1 MPAILYS
8 FKSSLAFC
16 IRMIYCICFIND
28 IFIAI
33 LQRRRTT
40 RDMYW
45 SVIVELEMKLELN
58 APGVSIEFR
67 YLLVPT
73 YACISIYIYLY
84 ICVYEYY
91 LVGFGILY
99 ATEGICMNTRR
110 IHMPT
115 HTSIKIYLHPYMY
128 VCICIGM

>member
-67 YLLVPT
+67 NLLVPT
-73 YACISIYIYLY
+73 YACISIYIYT
-84 ICVYEYY
+84 C
-91 LVGFGILY
+91 
-99 ATEGICMNTRR
+99 T
-110 IHMPT
+110 
-115 HTSIKIYLHPYMY
+115 Y
-128 VCICIGM
+128 VCMSSIWLASVFCMHLKESA